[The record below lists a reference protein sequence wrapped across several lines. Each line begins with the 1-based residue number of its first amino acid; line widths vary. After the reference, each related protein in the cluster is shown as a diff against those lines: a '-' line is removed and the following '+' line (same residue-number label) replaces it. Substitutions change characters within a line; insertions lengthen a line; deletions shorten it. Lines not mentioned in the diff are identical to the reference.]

1 MSLNR
6 LFWLI
11 SLALMLIFL
20 ALTARIVS
28 AEWGAYRRGAG
39 SVETV
44 RMVQLTMI
52 AMEKTSMERGP
63 SNALM
68 GGERQDL
75 PQLSQKL
82 RVARQQT
89 DAAIDML
96 LNALRTDTDVRY
108 APILRKI
115 ESVKQALEPAR
126 MNVDRQISVP
136 RVQRSSAGVTAAV
149 DGMVGLIPPFVTAV
163 ADLSTIA
170 IQADPELL
178 DGLTGM
184 RVASSLREYA
194 GQVGSKFTAPVIT
207 QRPLSKSEVI
217 EIGKLYGRI
226 EQLRTLLDIQMRA
239 YKNNAAYN
247 TALADLD
254 AQYFGKGLPFL
265 GELLQ
270 IGLVSGGY
278 QLSTAEL
285 AAQYV
290 PPMASILRLRD
301 VVLADLVREAEIR
314 NLQARNYLAA
324 MIAMALVAFVF
335 FFVLMYLVRQRV
347 LAPVL
352 QATKLVTG
360 LAEDN
365 LDVAIPVARHQD
377 EIGDMLRALHVLK
390 ARSLERIG
398 LASERETL
406 IEQLQVSSN
415 TDFLTGVLNRRAFFA
430 HSEQQLAVAQRYKR
444 NLALILLDIDHFKLI
459 NDDYGHLAGDSI
471 LRNAVQMIAQLLRK
485 VDILARYGGEE
496 FIILLPE
503 ADLEQ
508 GFVVAEK
515 LRVILSQQTFAVD
528 EQRRIGI
535 TASFGVSARVG
546 DENLDHLI
554 RLADEA
560 LYSAK
565 NGGRNQVVRAS

>member
-68 GGERQDL
+68 GGELQDL

-82 RVARQQT
+82 SVARQQT
-89 DAAIDML
+89 DTAIAML
-96 LNALRTDTDVRY
+96 LDALRSDTDGRY
-108 APILRKI
+108 VPIVRKI
-115 ESVKQALEPAR
+115 ESVKHALEPAR
-126 MNVDRQISVP
+126 MNVDRQTNVP
-136 RVQRSSAGVTAAV
+136 RVQRSSEDVTAAV
-149 DGMVGLIPPFVTAV
+149 DGMVALIPPFVTAV

-207 QRPLSKSEVI
+207 QRPLSKNEVI

-254 AQYFGKGLPFL
+254 AEYFGKGLPFL

-270 IGLVSGGY
+270 FGLVSGGY

-301 VVLADLVREAEIR
+301 VVLEDLVREAEIR
-314 NLQARNYLAA
+314 NLQARNYLVA
-324 MIAMALVAFVF
+324 MIAMVLVAFVF

-365 LDVAIPVARHQD
+365 LDVAIPVARHRD

-444 NLALILLDIDHFKLI
+444 NLALILLDIDHFKHI

-471 LRNAVQMIAQLLRK
+471 LRKAVQMIAQLLRK

-508 GFVVAEK
+508 GCVVAEK

-528 EQRRIGI
+528 EQRQIAI

-546 DENLDHLI
+546 GESLDHMI

-565 NGGRNQVVRAS
+565 NGGRNQVVRTS

>member
-11 SLALMLIFL
+11 SVALMLIFL

-28 AEWGAYRRGAG
+28 SEWGEYRRGAR

-44 RMVQLTMI
+44 QVVQLTMI
-52 AMEKTSMERGP
+52 AMEKTSIERGP

-68 GGERQDL
+68 GGEPVDL
-75 PQLSQKL
+75 PQLSKKL
-82 RVARQQT
+82 QAAREQT
-89 DAAIDML
+89 DASIATL
-96 LNALRTDTDVRY
+96 LGALRTDPDVRY
-108 APILRKI
+108 APIIRKI
-115 ESVKQALEPAR
+115 ELVKAALEPAR
-126 MNVDRQISVP
+126 LNVDRQVGVP
-136 RVQRSSAGVTAAV
+136 RSQRSSEDVSAAV
-149 DGMVGLIPPFVTAV
+149 SGMIDLIPPFVTAV
-163 ADLSTIA
+163 ADLTSIA
-170 IQADPELL
+170 IQSDPELL

-194 GQVGSKFTAPVIT
+194 GQVGSKFTAPIIT
-207 QRPLSKSEVI
+207 QRPLTKDEVI

-226 EQLRTLLDIQMRA
+226 EQLRSLLNIQMRA
-239 YKNNAAYN
+239 YRNNVAYNAA
-247 TALADLD
+247 LSDLD

-278 QLSTAEL
+278 ELTTAEL

-301 VVLADLVREAEIR
+301 VILADLIRDAEIR
-314 NLQARNYLAA
+314 NRHARNYL
-324 MIAMALVAFVF
+324 IATIVMALAAFVF

-352 QATKLVTG
+352 RATKLVTG
-360 LAEDN
+360 LAVDDLE
-365 LDVAIPVARHQD
+365 VEIPAARYQD
-377 EIGDMLRALHVLK
+377 EIGDMLRALQVLK
-390 ARSLERIG
+390 TRSFERIG

-406 IEQLQVSSN
+406 IQQLQVSSN
-415 TDFLTGVLNRRAFFA
+415 TDFLTGVMNRRAFFA
-430 HSEQQLAVAQRYKR
+430 HSQQQMAVAQRYKR
-444 NLALILLDIDHFKLI
+444 NLALILLDVDHFKRI
-459 NDDYGHLAGDSI
+459 NDNYGHLAGDSI
-471 LRNAVQMIAQLLRK
+471 LRSAVQLIAQLLRK

-503 ADLEQ
+503 ADMEQ
-508 GFVVAEK
+508 ALVVAEK
-515 LRVILSQQTFAVD
+515 LRSTLSQQTFAVD
-528 EQRRIGI
+528 DVAQISI
-535 TASFGVSARVG
+535 TASFGVSALTG
-546 DENLDHLI
+546 AATLDHMI

-560 LYSAK
+560 LYNAK